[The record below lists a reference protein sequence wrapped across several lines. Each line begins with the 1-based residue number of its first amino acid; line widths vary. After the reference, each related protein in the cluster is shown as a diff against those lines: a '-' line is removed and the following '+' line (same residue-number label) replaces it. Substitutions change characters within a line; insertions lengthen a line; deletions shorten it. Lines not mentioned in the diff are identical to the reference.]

1 MGLILFL
8 IICFFIIFGV
18 YLLQNSGS
26 IEYERP
32 MPFAPSYVSPY

>member
-18 YLLQNSGS
+18 YLLQSGS
-26 IEYERP
+26 AKYERP